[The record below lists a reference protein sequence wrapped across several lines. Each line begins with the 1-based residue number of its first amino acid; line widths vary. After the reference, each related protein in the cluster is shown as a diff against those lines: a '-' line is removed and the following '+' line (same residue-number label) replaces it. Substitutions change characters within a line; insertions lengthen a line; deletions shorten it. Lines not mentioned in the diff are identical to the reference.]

1 MEMQNWLFAISIV
14 ASIFCGLKMKS
25 KCCGREC
32 SISIEREERDEEVLR
47 SVRIGRR
54 QRVEPIEPTLELP
67 PIQRSNTSP

>member
-1 MEMQNWLFAISIV
+1 
-14 ASIFCGLKMKS
+14 MKS

-54 QRVEPIEPTLELP
+54 QRVEPRQPTLELP
-67 PIQRSNTSP
+67 PIHRSNTSP